1 MPEVRPRERPPSL
14 LRSPAIL
21 RGSPPAVQPKNAL
34 TLLVAEN
41 EEDTAS
47 RSSRG
52 SDRLATRSCAPVTAL
67 RRPARRPRARDFQG
81 GRDRDSRDE
90 LKPAEGF
97 GADGAILKLFPPTS
111 SRRPSSGP

>member
-1 MPEVRPRERPPSL
+1 M
-14 LRSPAIL
+14 
-21 RGSPPAVQPKNAL
+21 SPPAVQPKNAL

-47 RSSRG
+47 RSSNG

-90 LKPAEGF
+90 LKPAEGY
-97 GADGAILKLFPPTS
+97 GADGAIMKPFPRDQLLQVLT
-111 SRRPSSGP
+111 GP